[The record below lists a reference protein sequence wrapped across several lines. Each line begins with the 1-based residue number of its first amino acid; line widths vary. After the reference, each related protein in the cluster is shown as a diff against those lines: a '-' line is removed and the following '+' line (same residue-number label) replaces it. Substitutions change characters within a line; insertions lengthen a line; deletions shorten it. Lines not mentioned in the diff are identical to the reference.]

1 MEQEDLIFCALHWQE
16 IWVLATG
23 FILAMIES
31 TGARIVFGVCFA
43 LGLAFAAWLRVAR
56 KRDPGVP
63 SIL

>member
-1 MEQEDLIFCALHWQE
+1 L
-16 IWVLATG
+16 VLATG
-23 FILAMIES
+23 FVLAMIES

>member
-1 MEQEDLIFCALHWQE
+1 MEQEDVIHYALHAE
-16 IWVLATG
+16 TIWILATG
-23 FILAMIES
+23 FVLAMIES

-43 LGLAFAAWLRVAR
+43 LGLAFAAWLRVVR